1 MHLKHC
7 IILVM
12 KIIKRPAEV
21 SDMEFART
29 VHHRAYRDVVSA
41 QYGTWNEKAQDEFFA
56 NDWCA
61 ATHQI
66 VVCDD
71 AVCGYICVENRE
83 EDIHIREIVIDPKFQ
98 GKGLGTSLLREII
111 EDAEARQV
119 PVRLGTQQ
127 ANRAVNLYRKLGF
140 REFERTTTH
149 ILMEWRSA

>member
-1 MHLKHC
+1 M
-7 IILVM
+7 
-12 KIIKRPAEV
+12 
-21 SDMEFART
+21 
-29 VHHRAYRDVVSA
+29 
-41 QYGTWNEKAQDEFFA
+41 
-56 NDWCA
+56 
-61 ATHQI
+61 
-66 VVCDD
+66 
-71 AVCGYICVENRE
+71 CGYICVENRE